1 MNWQLRDRS
10 ISFPRRPLIAGIVN
24 VNDDSFSGDGT
35 LVIDDA
41 IAIARSHAEAG
52 ADILDVG
59 AESARTN
66 RAAVSVE
73 EEVRRF
79 RAFLGRWDDV
89 IKAATPKDAEQVW
102 PPVLSLNTWRPEVV
116 AQVIEDPRVEFI
128 NDMGGL
134 PDERNARLCAAS
146 GCSLLVMHSV
156 GEPKIPHVHQQ
167 WEDVMGSMEAFFEEK
182 LALCDQ
188 AGLSR
193 DRVVLDPGIDFA
205 KQRDDNLTVY
215 RFLDRL
221 QRFDRPLLVPVSRK
235 TVIGEV
241 LGLTDPTERDAGT
254 VACLAAS
261 MSRGAQ
267 IFRVHHVSAAWQ
279 AMKMLWAV

>member
-1 MNWQLRDRS
+1 VNWQLRDRS

-41 IAIARSHAEAG
+41 ITIARSHVEAG
-52 ADILDVG
+52 ADIIDVG

-79 RAFLGRWDDV
+79 RAFLDRWDEV
-89 IKAATPKDAEQVW
+89 VAGSVPKDSEQVW

-116 AQVIEDPRVEFI
+116 AQLIDDPQVEFI

-134 PDERNARLCAAS
+134 PDDRNARLCAAT

-167 WEDVMGSMEAFFEEK
+167 WADVMGSMEAFFEEK
-182 LALCDQ
+182 LVLCEA

-193 DRVVLDPGIDFA
+193 ERVVLDPGIDFA

-241 LGLTDPTERDAGT
+241 LDLTDPTDRDAGT
-254 VACLAAS
+254 VACIAAS

-267 IFRVHHVSAAWQ
+267 IFRVHHVAAAWQ
-279 AMKMLWAV
+279 AVKMLWVV